1 MQKSIMSKYVLDASA
16 LLALFNM
23 EQGEDIVAKLLPLS
37 VMSTVNIAE
46 VISELDKKLDIKPE
60 EGKKLIM
67 NAIDKIVPLDLDQAV
82 AIGNLRKY
90 TSHLG
95 LSLGDR
101 ACLALGITTG
111 YPIYTADR
119 AWGKLELD
127 CKIILI
133 R

>member
-1 MQKSIMSKYVLDASA
+1 MSKYVLDASA